1 MSKKKKTQTHSYAYD
16 PLDRHVIS
24 QGANADNTQLF
35 YCRDRVATE
44 HLGNVGLRI
53 FECEEAVLSYQVH
66 QNGTPKALLIAGEE
80 NRSTLTV
87 LNNSQQHS
95 IAYTPYGHHLQE
107 ADTPQLLGFNGERF
121 DPFTGYYLLGNG
133 YRAFNPVLMR
143 FNSPDS
149 WSPFGKGGINAY
161 AYCKGDPVNLV
172 DIDGHMPFAARW
184 ITEAFTSAPPLP
196 RRIPLVTR
204 QSRAMERLMKTPIE
218 LEGLPRGTDYIHG
231 NRIAIPTNNPDIY
244 LDFTFPLERKAVV
257 TLREHGVSV
266 LPQHRAPLPP
276 PTPARNLSPTRLSSR
291 NPNSGHDNPAFV
303 DSEAP
308 PLPPRLP
315 ARNSNLNIENKAS
328 SVRKKL

>member
-1 MSKKKKTQTHSYAYD
+1 MSSPRNVAVSVYQYD
-16 PLDRHVIS
+16 PLDRFTSTNSI
-24 QGANADNTQLF
+24 QRF
-35 YCRDRVATE
+35 YNDTRIATE
-44 HLGNVGLRI
+44 IQGSEKNSLFEHQGLVLAELQHGNGVKLLATDLQRSVLH
-53 FECEEAVLSYQVH
+53 AVTSGMRQPYAYTAYGH
-66 QNGTPKALLIAGEE
+66 
-80 NRSTLTV
+80 RSIDGDV
-87 LNNSQQHS
+87 LNVM
-95 IAYTPYGHHLQE
+95 
-107 ADTPQLLGFNGERF
+107 GFNGERP
-121 DPFTGYYLLGNG
+121 DPVTAHYMLGNG

-172 DIDGHMPFAARW
+172 DIDGHMPFAARL
-184 ITEAFTSAPPLP
+184 IAEVATSAPPLP

-291 NPNSGHDNPAFV
+291 NPNSGHDNPAFA

-308 PLPPRLP
+308 ALPPRLP
-315 ARNSNLNIENKAS
+315 ARNSNLQIENKAS